1 MKSSGE
7 SRHLCL
13 VPYLREEVFSLLPI
27 ENDVS
32 YGFFINALLILE
44 KFPYIPSFLV
54 VFIMKDYWIL
64 SNAFLHWDD
73 HVFFFSFILLMF
85 ITVIDFIFNHPH
97 ICGLSLTS
105 LWCIT
110 ILYAVSFSL
119 QLIWWRCLPLYSLEI
134 LICKCPVLW

>member
-1 MKSSGE
+1 MLKSSGE
-7 SRHLCL
+7 RQLCL

-27 ENDVS
+27 DNDVS

-44 KFPYIPSFLV
+44 KFPYIPSFWL
-54 VFIMKDYWIL
+54 FLSWKNIESCQMLFCIEMIMWF
-64 SNAFLHWDD
+64 FLLHSIN
-73 HVFFFSFILLMF
+73 VYS
-85 ITVIDFIFNHPH
+85 VIDFIFNHPH

-119 QLIWWRCLPLYSLEI
+119 QVICWRCLPLYSLEI
-134 LICKCPVLW
+134 LICKCPFLL